1 MGLTKAIVLGLVVGL
16 LQGFVDTYGYAVTGY
31 TTAEIAGIVSAIIF
45 LVLYRAIFRETPSVF
60 EHFLG
65 ILVASGISISTT
77 ITAGMYIT
85 YTMLNTYGD
94 AEVLELPSWTYYTG
108 SLSIDTLLFYS
119 YATAVSISGSLIAY
133 IFYKHYIEK
142 EKLPYPIGSSIARVI
157 QVGKVLRKEYLALAL
172 SVGFLAQ
179 ISLMYSGSLSLDVT
193 PVMQKMI
200 PGAALALTLDVFV
213 LMLALLIPLNTSL
226 GIGIGNVLT
235 YLLVT
240 PSLASL
246 GLLISLP
253 SLDNHALATA
263 AAPYIASLISG
274 FLIVASSYYI
284 VTGRSYFK
292 TSLKYVYSSRYLV
305 RYLLFS
311 ALLICSLVIPIM
323 YLHKIMATILI
334 LTPVLVAL
342 HIFLTIFTLR
352 VAGEAGTVSQAT
364 LPLVTLT
371 LFSSGARGATP
382 YVFLDPYT
390 GVPMPQFVAA
400 NTLNYVKAGKTLEVR
415 AEVSTFLLALL
426 ILLGAPITLLY
437 GHVLLNTFGLT
448 SSKLN
453 LLRWVPLVMW
463 VNNLY
468 SGNLSSFNLY
478 SILIGLF
485 LAILLIVV
493 FRFLGLS
500 NVSLF
505 GILIGVTLTPDL
517 GMLFL
522 IASVIKYVAFRI
534 GVDVYESLIT
544 YSSLVLAGA
553 GLGVAISVLISLV
566 GVL

>member
-1 MGLTKAIVLGLVVGL
+1 MSLARAIILGLVVGL

-45 LVLYRAIFRETPSVF
+45 LVAYRMIFRETPSVF

-65 ILVASGISISTT
+65 VIIASGISISTT

-94 AEVLELPSWTYYTG
+94 TATLELPSWTYYVG
-108 SLSIDTLLFYS
+108 SLSIDVLLFYS
-119 YATAVSISGSLIAY
+119 YATAVSVSGSLIAY
-133 IFYKHYIEK
+133 VFYKHYIEK

-157 QVGKVLRKEYLALAL
+157 QVGKVLKREYLALAL
-172 SVGFLAQ
+172 SIGFLTQ
-179 ISLMYSGSLSLDVT
+179 LSLMYLGGLTLDVT
-193 PVMQKMI
+193 SVMQKII

-213 LMLALLIPLNTSL
+213 LMLAILIPLNTSL

-240 PSLASL
+240 PLLASL

-274 FLIVASSYYI
+274 FLIVASSYYMI
-284 VTGRSYFK
+284 TGRGYFK
-292 TSLKYVYSSRYLV
+292 TSLKYVYSSRYLM
-305 RYLLFS
+305 RYMLFS
-311 ALLICSLVIPIM
+311 AILISSLVVPLIYLRKATTTMLLI
-323 YLHKIMATILI
+323 
-334 LTPVLVAL
+334 TPVLVAL

-364 LPLVTLT
+364 LPLATLI
-371 LFSSGARGATP
+371 LFLSGARGATP
-382 YVFLDPYT
+382 YVLLDPYT

-415 AEVSTFLLALL
+415 AEVATFSLALL
-426 ILLGAPITLLY
+426 MLLGAPITLLY
-437 GHVLLNTFGLT
+437 GHTLLNTFGLT
-448 SSKLN
+448 SPKLN

-463 VNNLY
+463 MNNLY
-468 SGNLSSFNLY
+468 KGDLSSFNLY
-478 SILIGLF
+478 SILTGLF
-485 LAILLIVV
+485 LAFLLIIV

-500 NVSLF
+500 NISLF

-517 GMLFL
+517 GILFL
-522 IASVIKYVAFRI
+522 IASIIKYVAFRI

-553 GLGVAISVLISLV
+553 GLGVATSVLMSLA

>member
-1 MGLTKAIVLGLVVGL
+1 MNLARALILGLVVGL
-16 LQGFVDTYGYAVTGY
+16 LQGFIDTYGYAVTGY
-31 TTAEIAGIVSAIIF
+31 TTAEIAGIVSAVIF
-45 LVLYRAIFRETPSVF
+45 LVLYRAIFRRTPSVF

-65 ILVASGISISTT
+65 IAVASGISISTT

-94 AEVLELPSWTYYTG
+94 TAILELPSWTYYVG

-119 YATAVSISGSLIAY
+119 YATAVSVSGSLIAY
-133 IFYKHYIEK
+133 VFYKHYVEK

-157 QVGKVLRKEYLALAL
+157 QVGKVLRKEYLVLVL
-172 SVGFLAQ
+172 SIGFLAQ
-179 ISLMYSGSLSLDVT
+179 LSLMYLGGLTLDVT
-193 PVMQKMI
+193 PVMQKVT

-226 GIGIGNVLT
+226 GIGIGNILT
-235 YLLVT
+235 YLVVT
-240 PSLASL
+240 PLLASL

-284 VTGRSYFK
+284 VTGRGYFK
-292 TSLKYVYSSRYLV
+292 TSLKYVYSSRYLI
-305 RYLLFS
+305 RYLVFS
-311 ALLICSLVIPIM
+311 ALLISSLVIPVI
-323 YLHKIMATILI
+323 YLHKVTTTMLLVTPIL
-334 LTPVLVAL
+334 VVL

-364 LPLVTLT
+364 LPLATLT
-371 LFSSGARGATP
+371 LFSSGARGAIP

-390 GVPMPQFVAA
+390 GVPMPQFVSA
-400 NTLNYVKAGKTLEVR
+400 NTLNYVKAGKTLEIR
-415 AEVSTFLLALL
+415 AEVSTFLLALS

-448 SSKLN
+448 SPKLN

-463 VNNLY
+463 MNNLY
-468 SGNLSSFNLY
+468 NGYITSFNTH
-478 SILIGLF
+478 SILIGLLLAF
-485 LAILLIVV
+485 LLVIV

-500 NVSLF
+500 NISLF
-505 GILIGVTLTPDL
+505 GILIGITLTPDL

-553 GLGVAISVLISLV
+553 GLGVATSVLTSLI
-566 GVL
+566 GVS